1 MIMGLSAAL
10 MVATVALTGYLAP
23 SGEPAPVDVPSAE
36 HEDDPVAEQPIPD
49 GCATGM
55 RLSGT
60 FLQPH
65 LAADWSVADWTAE
78 FNDLRQA
85 CITEVVLQWTADSR
99 ARTAVYDTS
108 LAGYTQPAGPDVVAN
123 ALVAAES
130 AGIQVYLGLQ
140 TNDDWWQRYSGDSEW
155 LAGEA
160 AVARALLADLAHRYA
175 HHQAL
180 AGWYVPF
187 EVDNWHHT
195 TRAEWDSLSSFYAA
209 VSDRARALTPE
220 LPLIIA
226 PFFNPAGGLPPAEW
240 TEMWTAILSGG
251 HVDVIA
257 LQDGVGAGN
266 TITAQLA
273 TWFAATRDAIDRA
286 GGRTQLWAD
295 TETFTPEFQPMPI
308 RDVVANMAA
317 VNGYVSR
324 YWSFSYNHYQSPR
337 QAGAAHH
344 QAYLAYL
351 TRGAVD

>member
-1 MIMGLSAAL
+1 MVAGLSAATL
-10 MVATVALTGYLAP
+10 VTAVALTGQHAP
-23 SGEPAPVDVPSAE
+23 SGAMPAGVPSAE
-36 HEDDPVAEQPIPD
+36 YEDEAVPDQRIGD
-49 GCATGM
+49 GCVAGM

-60 FLQPH
+60 FMQPH
-65 LAADWSVADWTAE
+65 LAATWSVADWTEE

-99 ARTAVYDTS
+99 AQTAVYPTN
-108 LAGYTQPAGPDVVAN
+108 LPGYTQPTQHDVVAN

-130 AGIQVYLGLQ
+130 VGIQVYLGLQ
-140 TNDDWWQRYSGDSEW
+140 TNDDWWQRYSGDAEW

-160 AVARALLADLAHRYA
+160 TVARTLLDELTHRYG

-195 TRAEWDSLSSFYAA
+195 TRADWDVLSSFYAA

-226 PFFNPAGGLPPAEW
+226 PFFNPAGGLTPAEW

-251 HVDVIA
+251 HIDVIA

-266 TITAQLA
+266 TTTDQLA
-273 TWFAATRDAIDRA
+273 GWFAATHDAIDRA
-286 GGRTQLWAD
+286 GARTQLWAD
-295 TETFTPEFQPMPI
+295 TETFTPDFQPMPI

-317 VNGYVSR
+317 VAGYVSR

-337 QAGAAHH
+337 QVGSAYH
-344 QAYLAYL
+344 QEYLAYL
-351 TRGAVD
+351 TRGVAD